1 MTLQNKVLAPSLCVT
16 PAAFERPAQAGQI
29 IEISRVGPGTTQ
41 RERSGETDCDERD
54 DGWGIIRPGASHE
67 LDSFTRAEIIHTN
80 MTMLSWH
87 HRGDSITEPWQC
99 PSCVR
104 LCLLSLDLDS
114 PKERV
119 TRQPALVILGSWSLF
134 SLAMIWETM
143 NSVEFTLARVLE
155 DYHKNPLCHHSK
167 LNAVFKSSQRFLQN
181 KNEPGSQSSRSYSIH
196 SFSNVIIPSFQL
208 VDSLMQG
215 LCSD

>member
-104 LCLLSLDLDS
+104 LCLLSRS
-114 PKERV
+114 W
-119 TRQPALVILGSWSLF
+119 QPEGKGDTPACTCDTWFLISLF
-134 SLAMIWETM
+134 TGDDMRNDE
-143 NSVEFTLARVLE
+143 
-155 DYHKNPLCHHSK
+155 LCRIYFSPSFRG
-167 LNAVFKSSQRFLQN
+167 LPQKSSL
-181 KNEPGSQSSRSYSIH
+181 SS
-196 SFSNVIIPSFQL
+196 F
-208 VDSLMQG
+208 
-215 LCSD
+215 